1 MRGKVCI
8 LKIIRHLWKNLK
20 KIEINRKLFYVHG
33 SQEFIL
39 LKVSILIKAIYRF
52 KKIPK
57 KFQWFFFYRNRKN
70 NPKIH
75 MESQKTS
82 SSQSN
87 PEKKYTGVLNN
98 AGS

>member
-1 MRGKVCI
+1 MI
-8 LKIIRHLWKNLK
+8 
-20 KIEINRKLFYVHG
+20 
-33 SQEFIL
+33 
-39 LKVSILIKAIYRF
+39 
-52 KKIPK
+52 
-57 KFQWFFFYRNRKN
+57 FFYRNRKN

-98 AGS
+98 TGS

>member
-8 LKIIRHLWKNLK
+8 LKIIRYLWKKLRK
-20 KIEINRKLFYVHG
+20 MEINRKLFYVQG
-33 SQEFIL
+33 SEEFVL
-39 LKVSILIKAIYRF
+39 LKVSILSKAIYRF
-52 KKIPK
+52 NKIPK
-57 KFQWFFFYRNRKN
+57 KFQWCFYRNRKS
-70 NPKIH
+70 NPTIH

-87 PEKKYTGVLNN
+87 PEKKYTGVLKN

>member
-1 MRGKVCI
+1 MFMDQ
-8 LKIIRHLWKNLK
+8 KNLYCK
-20 KIEINRKLFYVHG
+20 KCLYYPKQFTD
-33 SQEFIL
+33 S
-39 LKVSILIKAIYRF
+39 

-57 KFQWFFFYRNRKN
+57 TFQWFFFYRNRKN